1 MNNKINGL
9 TSEELQNPVNLLST
23 VNETSTN
30 KSKQRTFRKMFMQLT
45 VDDYYL
51 IERIAYQK
59 KTTPYRIASA
69 VVKLWLHNEL
79 VRPNKVEEA
88 GALKSEDLEA

>member
-9 TSEELQNPVNLLST
+9 TAEELQNPVNLLST

-30 KSKQRTFRKMFMQLT
+30 KSKERQYRKMFMQLT
-45 VDDYYL
+45 CEDYFL
-51 IERIAYQK
+51 IEQIAHQQ

-69 VVKLWLHNEL
+69 VVKLWLHKQL
-79 VRPNKVEEA
+79 VRVVPENSPQNPP
-88 GALKSEDLEA
+88 SE